1 MAVDIRLTQN
11 ADYLLCILYKAYRER
26 CKNGTSSGDAKFF
39 GGSEEIQKDY
49 VPEWPTHDID
59 EAARELDKAG
69 MLDCLFGDIELCESR
84 ILPDGIIYM
93 ENRFGDKFDQ
103 LLQRIAT
110 LSTFIPHRG

>member
-1 MAVDIRLTQN
+1 MPESTRLTQN

-26 CKNGTSSGDAKFF
+26 RKNGEPSGDAKFF

-59 EAARELDKAG
+59 EAAEELENAG
-69 MLDCLFGDIELCESR
+69 MLACQIGDLELCQCK

-93 ENRFGDKFDQ
+93 ENRFGDKLGQ

-110 LSTFIPHRG
+110 LRSLILG